1 MIVEVELSSP
11 HGAYGTSGALSRT
24 PAGLSF
30 LVRWRAKPM
39 RRTCHGEISTIS
51 GMCDGPCGASSGKET
66 APPAGMTDLSI
77 ANKPQLPRI
86 AVGGN
91 HLCRYVIRPFVR
103 S

>member
-1 MIVEVELSSP
+1 
-11 HGAYGTSGALSRT
+11 
-24 PAGLSF
+24 
-30 LVRWRAKPM
+30 
-39 RRTCHGEISTIS
+39 
-51 GMCDGPCGASSGKET
+51 MCDGPCGASSGKET

-91 HLCRYVIRPFVR
+91 HLWRYVIRPFVR